1 MESNKA
7 PRIRSG
13 GSLGERKLDC
23 LSDSS
28 VAARVLI
35 VDDDEQQRLGL
46 AEMVKSMGYVAET
59 AADGEDALEKL
70 GAGPVDVI
78 TTDLMMP
85 RMDGFQL
92 LRTLLER
99 GDLTPAIVLTGFGSI
114 DQAISIVHDLAAF
127 WFLEKPVQ
135 AKVLAT
141 LLERAIRHN
150 NLVKETER
158 LQRQLGYQ
166 GYLIDLV
173 GTSPPMRQIYS
184 LIQQVAPSS
193 AAVLITGES
202 GTGKELVAAAI
213 HKLSPRADRPFV
225 AVNCAAL
232 PESLI
237 ESELFG
243 HEKGS
248 FTDALER
255 RAGCF
260 EQAHSG
266 TLLLDEIGEM
276 PLGTQAKLLRVL
288 EDSRVRRIGGTAEI
302 PIDVRVIAATNRTL
316 DSAIREKRLRE
327 DLYYRLNVVHIAL
340 PPLRHR
346 KEDIAA
352 LADVMVAELNRK
364 HDCRVSEIHPETLH
378 LLTGYAWPGNIR
390 ELRNIVERAVIV
402 AHEGTLMPSHLP
414 RGFGAPEPEAAPKP
428 ERTDYAYTVQAG
440 SPLREIENT
449 YIQLTLK
456 LTKNNKRRA
465 AEILG
470 ISVRTLHNR
479 LAQIHAAAATS
490 ANGNAEIETLKQREN
505 RPI

>member
-1 MESNKA
+1 M
-7 PRIRSG
+7 P
-13 GSLGERKLDC
+13 
-23 LSDSS
+23 
-28 VAARVLI
+28 ARVLI
-35 VDDDEQQRLGL
+35 VDDDEQQRTGL
-46 AEMVKSMGYVAET
+46 AEMVSSMGYIAET
-59 AADGEDALEKL
+59 ASDGEKALEKL
-70 GAGPVDVI
+70 GSVPVDVI

-99 GDLTPAIVLTGFGSI
+99 GDLTPAIVLTGFGSME
-114 DQAISIVHDLAAF
+114 QAISIVHDLAAF

-135 AKVLAT
+135 ATILAT
-141 LLERAIRHN
+141 LLERAVRHS

-166 GYLIDLV
+166 GYLMDLV
-173 GTSPPMRQIYS
+173 GTSPPMRQVYS

-193 AAVLITGES
+193 ASVLITGES

-225 AVNCAAL
+225 AVNCAAI

-255 RAGCF
+255 RPGCF
-260 EQAHSG
+260 EQAHTG
-266 TLLLDEIGEM
+266 TLLLDEIGDM

-288 EDSRVRRIGGTAEI
+288 EESKVRRLGGTAEI
-302 PIDVRVIAATNRTL
+302 PVDVRVIAATNRPV
-316 DSAIREKRLRE
+316 DAAIREKRLRE
-327 DLYYRLNVVHIAL
+327 DLFYRLNVVHMAL

-346 KEDIAA
+346 KEDIPAIA
-352 LADVMVAELNRK
+352 SVMITELNRK
-364 HDCRVSEIHPETLH
+364 HDCRVADMHPETLH
-378 LLTGYAWPGNIR
+378 LLTNYTWPGNIR
-390 ELRNIVERAVIV
+390 ELRNILERAVIV
-402 AHEGTLMPSHLP
+402 AHEGTLLPSHLP
-414 RGFGAPEPEAAPKP
+414 RGFGAPVQPQAASPG
-428 ERTDYAYTVQAG
+428 ERPDFACTVQAG
-440 SPLREIENT
+440 TPLRDVENA

-456 LTKNNKRRA
+456 LTRNNKRRA

-479 LAQIHAAAATS
+479 LAQMNAAGSGEPAKEES
-490 ANGNAEIETLKQREN
+490 FEANL
-505 RPI
+505 